1 MVTYYLNIDR
11 PSREQV
17 TNSNVQTVMLNRYA
31 IIYRLY
37 GVKQWTEFV
46 EAQSAYKA
54 LKIFLNSISESRKRH
69 IQIIKIV

>member
-17 TNSNVQTVMLNRYA
+17 TNSNVQTVILNNYMV
-31 IIYRLY
+31 IYKYYFR
-37 GVKQWTEFV
+37 QHTEFV
-46 EAQSAYKA
+46 EAQTAYKA
-54 LKIFLNSISESRKRH
+54 LKIFLNSISDSRKKH